1 MQTFAYAS
9 VFVCLSFVAI
19 AQGKHYKNQINRTL
33 TEKVF
38 LTKPVEEKVQQHSN
52 QTPKY
57 QQNKPNVD
65 WVDTL
70 KTKNKW
76 PSYKQHE
83 GKPN

>member
-1 MQTFAYAS
+1 MT
-9 VFVCLSFVAI
+9 FVAI

-33 TEKVF
+33 TEMVF
-38 LTKPVEEKVQQHSN
+38 QSKPVEEKIQQPLN

-65 WVDTL
+65 WADTL